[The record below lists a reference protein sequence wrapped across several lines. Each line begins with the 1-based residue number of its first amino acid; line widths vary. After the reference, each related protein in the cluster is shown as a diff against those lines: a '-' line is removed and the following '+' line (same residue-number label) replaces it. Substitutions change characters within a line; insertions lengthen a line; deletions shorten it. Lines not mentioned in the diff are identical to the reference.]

1 MFQKSLSILVM
12 AVAVGA
18 SFAPWLQAQTPSPAN
33 HAVAIQSFAFGPVRV
48 EIKAG
53 DSVQWTNKDFAPHTA
68 TADDEGWSSSELKNG
83 ASDSIVFKT
92 AGSFAYHCKYH
103 PQMKGVIVVRD

>member
-1 MFQKSLSILVM
+1 ML
-12 AVAVGA
+12 
-18 SFAPWLQAQTPSPAN
+18 FAIRSLQAQTSSPTT
-33 HAVAIQSFAFGPVRV
+33 HAVAIQSFAFGPARV

-68 TADDEGWSSSELKNG
+68 TADDNAWGSAELKNG
-83 ASDSIVFKT
+83 ASDNIVFKVPGT
-92 AGSFAYHCKYH
+92 FAYHCKYH